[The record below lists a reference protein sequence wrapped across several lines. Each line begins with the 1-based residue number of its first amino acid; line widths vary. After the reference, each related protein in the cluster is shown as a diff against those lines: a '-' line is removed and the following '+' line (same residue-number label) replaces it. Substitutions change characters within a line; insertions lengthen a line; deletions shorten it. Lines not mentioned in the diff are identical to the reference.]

1 MFFLQ
6 MFLQM
11 NGLCKSAHAPHNLEA
26 TRITET
32 DVNTISLKNGKGIIL
47 SNGGLINWLP
57 QLKG

>member
-1 MFFLQ
+1 

-47 SNGGLINWLP
+47 SNAGLINWLP